1 MILKENELI
10 KVAKPYFEYC
20 RAGDW
25 NHALKVVKW
34 VKILGSNRADIS
46 LIITAAYLHDI
57 GWSGVIKK
65 GLRDL
70 DNILKFE
77 SKANDNTPKYVKKV
91 LEKLSVDENEIKIII
106 RLIKAA
112 DNHTSQL
119 NDEEILVDADNLS
132 KLCLSHLKE
141 KYKPDSYIKVIK
153 TWEEELPKRIKTMKG
168 KENWP
173 SLLSNLKKELRLT
186 N

>member
-1 MILKENELI
+1 MILKEDELI
-10 KVAKPYFEYC
+10 KIIKPYFKTC

-25 NHALKVVKW
+25 NHALRVVKW
-34 VKILGSNRADIS
+34 VKVLGDDRKDIN

-65 GLRDL
+65 GLIDF
-70 DNILKFE
+70 DNMLKFE
-77 SKANDNTPKYVKKV
+77 SKANGNTPKYVREV
-91 LEKLSVDENEIKIII
+91 LEKLNVNENEIKIII

-119 NDEEILVDADNLS
+119 NDEEILVDSDNLS
-132 KLCLSHLKE
+132 KLCLDHLKE

-153 TWEEELPKRIKTMKG
+153 TWGEELPNRIKTQKG
-168 KENWP
+168 KESWP
-173 SLLSNLKKELRLT
+173 NLLNNLKIELGLK
-186 N
+186 